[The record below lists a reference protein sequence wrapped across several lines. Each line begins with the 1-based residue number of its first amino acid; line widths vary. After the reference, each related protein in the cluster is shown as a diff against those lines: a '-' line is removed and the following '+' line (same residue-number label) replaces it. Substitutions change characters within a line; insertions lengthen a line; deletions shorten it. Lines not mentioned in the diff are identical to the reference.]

1 MALHGGYSE
10 LKQDLQVIDENIN
23 LLEKQ
28 YTEFFDGIIYLE
40 PKALRARTDALVR
53 KWWGKPIANTQ
64 LQFKVKNIVQRYN
77 AYKEKWNRQ
86 LRIKIRNDKEDVLE

>member
-1 MALHGGYSE
+1 MALQGSPNE

-28 YTEFFDGIIYLE
+28 YTDFFEGVTYLE

-53 KWWGKPIANTQ
+53 KWWGKPIAGTQ
-64 LQFKVKNIVQRYN
+64 LRFKVQNIVQRYS

-86 LRIKIRNDKEDVLE
+86 LRIKMRKEREDV

>member
-1 MALHGGYSE
+1 MALLSPSE
-10 LKQDLQVIDENIN
+10 LKQDIQIIEENIN

-28 YTEFFDGIIYLE
+28 YNEFFEGVIFLE

-64 LQFKVKNIVQRYN
+64 LRFKVQNLVQRYN
-77 AYKEKWNRQ
+77 AYKEKWNRN
-86 LRIKIRNDKEDVLE
+86 LRLKIQREREDVLE